1 MLQEKI
7 EQCLPHK
14 DPLQRPDYIEAEV
27 QAIRAIHRGE
37 ADARQQRM
45 ALDFLMRAFG
55 THDISF
61 RPAGEHLTAFAEGK
75 RFCGTTIV
83 WMLKA
88 APVRTDSD
96 KIATRKADEHGT
108 TSSKPTSKRS
118 PRKRPARKRPVGK
131 RHN

>member
-1 MLQEKI
+1 MALQDRI
-7 EQCLPHK
+7 EECLPHK

-27 QAIRAIHRGE
+27 QALRAIHRGE

-88 APVRTDSD
+88 APVRTDPD
-96 KIATRKADEHGT
+96 KIASRKVDEHG
-108 TSSKPTSKRS
+108 SKRPKPKRPQSKRTRSKRS
-118 PRKRPARKRPVGK
+118 PGQ
-131 RHN
+131 HNN